1 MLRRAARHVTL
12 VSMNLEPRS
21 SSYDSERGQRGPGGP
36 EPHERTASHETAR
49 GPAEAIPADRDLLRR
64 MASRDEAAL
73 GELYDRWSTLV
84 HSVVIRIVKDTEE
97 AEETVEA
104 TFWQAWRQAARY
116 EDSRGAVSTWLTT
129 IARSRALDRVRAR
142 LRVREESLSRFGA
155 EEIDSVADTSST
167 GHDPHSSAEATE
179 RHEIVV
185 AAMATLP
192 AEQRETIELAYFGG
206 LSQSEIAERMGQ
218 PLGTVKTRVRLALEK
233 LRERLS
239 LFTEGAL

>member
-1 MLRRAARHVTL
+1 
-12 VSMNLEPRS
+12 
-21 SSYDSERGQRGPGGP
+21 
-36 EPHERTASHETAR
+36 
-49 GPAEAIPADRDLLRR
+49 
-64 MASRDEAAL
+64 MASGDEAAL

-84 HSVVIRIVKDTEE
+84 HSLVIRIVKDAEE

-116 EDSRGAVSTWLTT
+116 EESRGAVSTWLTT

-142 LRVREESLSRFGA
+142 TRVLEQSLSRFG

-167 GHDPHSSAEATE
+167 GRDPHSSAEASE
-179 RHEIVV
+179 RRDIVV
-185 AAMATLP
+185 AAIATLP

-206 LSQSEIAERMGQ
+206 LSQSEIAERTGQ
-218 PLGTVKTRVRLALEK
+218 PLGTVKTRARLALDK

-239 LFTEGAL
+239 QFSEGVL